1 MEYKRILKPGFYEY
15 FIKNIGPET
24 LKLNSGPF
32 LKRNAAIKNEIK
44 PNSSLNANLRNAKL
58 LNYNVPF
65 FVT

>member
-44 PNSSLNANLRNAKL
+44 PNISLNANYLEKR
-58 LNYNVPF
+58 
-65 FVT
+65 